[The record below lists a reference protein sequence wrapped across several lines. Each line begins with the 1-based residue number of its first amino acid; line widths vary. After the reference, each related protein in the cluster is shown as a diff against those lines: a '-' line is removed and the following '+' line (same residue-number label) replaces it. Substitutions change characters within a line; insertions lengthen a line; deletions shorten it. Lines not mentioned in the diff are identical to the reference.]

1 LLFEL
6 LAPFLEPELGLDLD
20 LDELLRFERLA
31 DCLFLEL
38 DFFLV
43 AISVLR

>member
-1 LLFEL
+1 LLFEP
-6 LAPFLEPELGLDLD
+6 LACLERGFRFDF
-20 LDELLRFERLA
+20 DELLRFERLA
-31 DCLFLEL
+31 DCLLLEL